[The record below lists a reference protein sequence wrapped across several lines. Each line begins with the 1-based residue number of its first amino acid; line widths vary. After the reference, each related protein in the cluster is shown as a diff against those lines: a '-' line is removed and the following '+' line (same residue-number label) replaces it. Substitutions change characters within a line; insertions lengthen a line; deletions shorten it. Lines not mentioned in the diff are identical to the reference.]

1 MQNRHQFAALQP
13 SRSSL
18 SLRWCVRRSPR
29 PKPPF
34 AYVESF
40 RKGPT
45 RVTEQ
50 SMQVDLDPHNATC
63 DIRVKDQSG
72 KDRYRFGCVPQR
84 AAAGD
89 DRITGWQVQLGR
101 PASQDLSQRASWA
114 RRIRARTTVQIGW
127 LDPGK
132 FAKIPLNTERVV
144 KVDNF
149 YCVFQVTDSHFIA
162 PGQPYLDHLTLDI
175 RFTNTMPHSEIR
187 TKQEKT
193 PS

>member
-1 MQNRHQFAALQP
+1 MMIRHQFEITVAVALTCAALAQTEAT
-13 SRSSL
+13 
-18 SLRWCVRRSPR
+18 
-29 PKPPF
+29 F

-45 RVTEQ
+45 RITEQ

-63 DIRVKDQSG
+63 NIRVKDQSG
-72 KDRYRFGCVPQR
+72 KDRYTFACAPQR
-84 AAAGD
+84 AAVGD
-89 DRITGWQVQLGR
+89 YRITGWQVTL
-101 PASQDLSQRASWA
+101 ADLHHKIYPDVFLRSPDPSEDH
-114 RRIRARTTVQIGW
+114 TQIGW

-132 FAKIPLNTERVV
+132 FSKIALTTERVV

-149 YCVFQVTDSHFIA
+149 YCVFRVTDSHFVA

>member
-1 MQNRHQFAALQP
+1 MTRRHQFAVVTAGAIAFACAAIAQTEAT
-13 SRSSL
+13 
-18 SLRWCVRRSPR
+18 
-29 PKPPF
+29 F

-45 RVTEQ
+45 RITEQ

-63 DIRVKDQSG
+63 NIRVKDQSG
-72 KDRYRFGCVPQR
+72 KDRYTFACVPQR
-84 AAAGD
+84 AAVGD
-89 DRITGWQVQLGR
+89 DRITAWQVRLADLHHKIYPNVFLGS
-101 PASQDLSQRASWA
+101 PDPSEDH
-114 RRIRARTTVQIGW
+114 TQIGW

-132 FAKIPLNTERVV
+132 FARIALNTERVV

-187 TKQEKT
+187 TKQEKA

>member
-1 MQNRHQFAALQP
+1 MKCRQQFVIIAAVAVVIVLGLASAALAQ
-13 SRSSL
+13 SETS
-18 SLRWCVRRSPR
+18 
-29 PKPPF
+29 F
-34 AYVESF
+34 AYLESF

-45 RVTEQ
+45 RITEQ
-50 SMQVDLDPHNATC
+50 SMQVDLDSHNATC

-72 KDRYRFGCVPQR
+72 KDRYTFACVPQR
-84 AAAGD
+84 SDPGD
-89 DRITGWQVQLGR
+89 QRITGWRVRL
-101 PASQDLSQRASWA
+101 ADLHHKIYPDVLISSPDPSEDHK
-114 RRIRARTTVQIGW
+114 QIGW

-132 FAKIPLNTERVV
+132 FAVIALNTERVV

-149 YCVFQVTDSHFIA
+149 YCVFRVTDSHFIA

>member
-1 MQNRHQFAALQP
+1 MKNRHQFAVVAAGAIVVVLALVCGALAQTEAT
-13 SRSSL
+13 
-18 SLRWCVRRSPR
+18 
-29 PKPPF
+29 F
-34 AYVESF
+34 AYLESF

-45 RVTEQ
+45 RITDQ

-84 AAAGD
+84 AAVGD
-89 DRITGWQVQLGR
+89 DRITGWQVKLADLHHKIYPNLFLGS
-101 PASQDLSQRASWA
+101 P
-114 RRIRARTTVQIGW
+114 
-127 LDPGK
+127 DPS
-132 FAKIPLNTERVV
+132 ALNTERVV

-149 YCVFQVTDSHFIA
+149 YCVFRVTDSHFIA

-187 TKQEKT
+187 TKQEKA